1 MEHAPSPIDASI
13 RRHRRRSR
21 ARALAPVV
29 AAAIIASGL
38 SVPLATAQ
46 PAAAA
51 VAPEFTDSFDGARD
65 ADPTY
70 GLNDSLS
77 TRQSGPGKGVTYTRV
92 HGSFTTP
99 AATPPSYA
107 SQVNHPDFPGMLS
120 FWAQTSAVRLDAPAM
135 TDAADSYTVTARV
148 DPDAKAR
155 GGNPDDWVSLMLA
168 KSSATTGYVT
178 ASTVDAGL
186 TVSRN
191 GKVMLYQRG
200 TALWAS
206 ELMAA
211 RAATGFDVTLT
222 VTGASTSTP
231 SLAVTVNG
239 ATRTSALSGALRQP
253 SVLVG
258 AYLSN
263 GSATTTAEVS
273 TVDRLTVSR
282 VAHYVDSFDGADV
295 YAADYGLNQNLKAR
309 QNALS
314 IAASY
319 TRVPGHWSNTATPPA
334 NRSQVNNPSFPNQLS
349 FWVAPTAVKL
359 NAPVVAD
366 SAGAFEVRATVRPDP
381 GAFGAAADW
390 VSIMLSS
397 SKDARGYVTDAQNQF
412 SMTVSRDGT
421 VALYR
426 GGVAAGSTFTAP
438 TAPGGFAVSVRATDA
453 GATPDLVITVNGVSR
468 TLALSSALKKPY
480 LYLGAYISN
489 GSETQLREVS
499 TVDDLTISRVD
510 QFPHLSYFGTYGTRN
525 DDFAGN
531 HVPDMAGISNLHW
544 INVSPTLNAS
554 PLTYDT
560 DVFAS
565 CPPKSCIVYVGSEF
579 FKPQTPAQAHPDLS
593 RWNGYVQMLQPYKDK
608 IAAYYLQDEAYM
620 YGVTYQQLD
629 WSAKAV
635 QASIDAGT
643 IPDRPIMFT
652 MTYTDIANSVA
663 VPPEVDWYGMDAYNM
678 TETELEWSANR
689 LEQMASDPNDRI
701 YLFPPNVPDSW
712 NTWTTE
718 AQILD
723 RQHEYLRV
731 ANRHPRVVALLNF
744 GLWVNTG
751 AAGSSPRPQTYVPR
765 VFDLQERVGAAI
777 MSRP

>member
-1 MEHAPSPIDASI
+1 MERVPALDAEATI
-13 RRHRRRSR
+13 HRRRPSR
-21 ARALAPVV
+21 RRLLACLVAVV
-29 AAAIIASGL
+29 VTATAF
-38 SVPLATAQ
+38 SVPLAPQTAS
-46 PAAAA
+46 AASP
-51 VAPEFTDSFDGARD
+51 PEFTDSFDGARD

-70 GLNDSLS
+70 GLNDAISA
-77 TRQSGPGKGVTYTRV
+77 RQSGPGKGVTYTRA
-92 HGSFTTP
+92 HGSWTTP
-99 AATPPSYA
+99 AATPPAYA
-107 SQVNHPDFPGMLS
+107 SQVNHKDFTGKLS

-135 TDAADSYTVTARV
+135 TDAAGSYTVTAKV
-148 DPDAKAR
+148 DPNANAR
-155 GGNPDDWVSLMLA
+155 GNDADWVSIMLA
-168 KSSATTGYVT
+168 KASSTTGYVT
-178 ASTVDAGL
+178 AASVDAGL

-200 TALWAS
+200 TALWSS
-206 ELMAA
+206 ELQ
-211 RAATGFDVTLT
+211 ATRSGSGFDVAVAVTNASSATPTLT
-222 VTGASTSTP
+222 
-231 SLAVTVNG
+231 VTVNG
-239 ATRTSALSGALRQP
+239 ATRAATLTGALAQP
-253 SVLVG
+253 YVLLG

-273 TVDRLTVSR
+273 TVDQLTVSR
-282 VAHYVDSFDGADV
+282 VAQYTDSFDGANV
-295 YAADYGLNQNLKAR
+295 YASDYGLNQNLSSR
-309 QNALS
+309 QSPLS

-319 TRVPGHWSNTATPPA
+319 SRVAGHWSNTAAPPA
-334 NRSQVNNPSFPNQLS
+334 NRSQVNNPSFPHQLS
-349 FWVAPTAVKL
+349 FWVAPSAVKL
-359 NAPVVAD
+359 NSPVVAD
-366 SAGAFEVRATVRPDP
+366 SAGAFDVRATVKPDP
-381 GAFGAAADW
+381 GSFGAAADW

-397 SKDARGYVTDAQNQF
+397 SSSARGYVTDAQNQF
-412 SMTVSRDGT
+412 SMTVARDGT

-426 GGVAAGSTFTAP
+426 GGASAGATFTAP
-438 TAPGGFAVSVRATDA
+438 SASGGFAVSVRATDA
-453 GATPDLVITVNGVSR
+453 GGTPDLVVTVNGVSR
-468 TLALSSALKKPY
+468 TLALTAALKKPY

-510 QFPHLSYFGTYGTRN
+510 QFPALGYFGTYGTRN
-525 DDFAGN
+525 DDNAGN

-579 FKPQTPAQAHPDLS
+579 FKPETPSQAHPNLN
-593 RWNGYVQMLQPYKDK
+593 RWQGYVQMLQPYKDK

-635 QASIDAGT
+635 QASIDAGD
-643 IPDRPIMFT
+643 IPDRPIMYT

-663 VPPEVDWYGMDAYNM
+663 VPPDVDWYGMDAYNM

-689 LEQMASDPNDRI
+689 LEQMASDQNDKI
-701 YLFPPNVPDSW
+701 YLFPPNVPDTW
-712 NTWTTE
+712 NAWTSE

-731 ANRHPRVVALLNF
+731 ANRHPRVIALLNF

-751 AAGSSPRPQTYVPR
+751 AGGSAPRQQTYVPR
-765 VFDLQERVGAAI
+765 VFDLQERVGTLI